1 MGTSRRRLGPPRYS
15 RQDCRLHEVLD
26 RALRAKIEQED
37 FDDYASRL
45 RLTKCYS
52 TDPNPLIRWPNVQV
66 EEWWN
71 PPDNFETA
79 QYQYSEGDEYFSVA
93 IYHKGYV
100 YFAAFEW

>member
-1 MGTSRRRLGPPRYS
+1 
-15 RQDCRLHEVLD
+15 
-26 RALRAKIEQED
+26 LRAKIEQED